1 MPLTR
6 RPARH
11 ARAGFTLVEMLL
23 AMIIFVATASL
34 IYASMRLMEK
44 VHHTGGERAGAQI
57 TLRSGS
63 QTMAAELREVNSVA
77 DAGMSDL
84 IAISGNSVT
93 YWAMRNSGTTCQVS
107 NNEVRIRKGPTYS
120 GYRVPVMLQDSL
132 LVFAD
137 HDSLLVGDDE
147 WVQLPILGQPSNSTC
162 PDGAAALAIGTAGL
176 VVADYLVPGPVR
188 TFELMRLA
196 ITTSGGRQ
204 YVGAQSLSGGGGM
217 EPVIGPITSGGLQF
231 IYRDQAGAI
240 TTTPSAVRTI
250 DLTVRSETS
259 RPVTTLGGGVG
270 ALLSDSLALRV
281 LLRNAR

>member
-6 RPARH
+6 RPASH
-11 ARAGFTLVEMLL
+11 ARAGFTLLEMLL

-44 VHHTGGERAGAQI
+44 VHRTGGERAGAQI

-63 QTMAAELREVNSVA
+63 QTVITELREVNNVA
-77 DAGMSDL
+77 EAGMSDL
-84 IAISGNSVT
+84 IAISSNAVT

-120 GYRVPVMLQDSL
+120 GARPPVMLRDSL

-147 WVQLPILGQPSNSTC
+147 WVQLPILGPPSNSTC
-162 PDGAAALAIGTAGL
+162 PDGEPAIALGTAGL
-176 VVADYLVPGPVR
+176 VVADYHVPGPVR
-188 TFELMRLA
+188 TFELMQLA

-204 YVGAQSLSGGGGM
+204 YLGAQSLSGSGNM
-217 EPVIGPITSGGLQF
+217 EPVIGPLGGGGLQLE
-231 IYRDQAGAI
+231 YRDRLGSP
-240 TTTPSAVRTI
+240 TTVPSNVRTI
-250 DLTVRSETS
+250 NLTMKSQS
-259 RPVTTLGGGVG
+259 YRPVTTLGGGVG
-270 ALLSDSLALRV
+270 AMLRDSLALRV

>member
-1 MPLTR
+1 MPLIR
-6 RPARH
+6 RPANH

-44 VHHTGGERAGAQI
+44 VHRTGGERAGAQI

-63 QTMAAELREVNSVA
+63 QTVAAELREVNNVA
-77 DAGMSDL
+77 GGGMSDL

-93 YWAMRNSGTTCQVS
+93 YWGMRSSGMTCQVS
-107 NNEVRIRKGPTYS
+107 SNEVRIRTGPTYS
-120 GYRVPVMLQDSL
+120 GYRLPVMLRDSL

-137 HDSLLVGDDE
+137 HDSLSVADDE
-147 WVQLPILGQPSNSTC
+147 WVQLPILGPPSSSTC
-162 PDGAAALAIGTAGL
+162 PDGTAALALGTAGL

-204 YVGAQSLSGGGGM
+204 YLGAQSLSGNGAM
-217 EPVIGPITSGGLQF
+217 EPVIGPLGGGGLELL
-231 IYRDQAGAI
+231 YRDQAGA
-240 TTTPSAVRTI
+240 TTTVPSAVRTI
-250 DLTVRSETS
+250 DLTVRSQGYQ
-259 RPVTTLGGGVG
+259 PVTTLTGGVG
-270 ALLSDSLALRV
+270 VMLRDSLALRV